1 MPTNNMISKNLLLE
15 LKQILENDLNLKLT
29 LQEVTEIGTNLLAFV
44 ETLLKIE
51 STNEGGIKHA

>member
-1 MPTNNMISKNLLLE
+1 MTMISRNLLLE
-15 LKQILENDLNLKLT
+15 LKQILEEECNLKLT

-51 STNEGGIKHA
+51 SINKGGNHV